1 VGRPSVR
8 PVTGGDVSRVVDVLV
23 RSFDDDPVS
32 NFIFS
37 GDRRRRGGLRSFFT
51 ASIRRQYLPHG
62 RVTTTGDM
70 AGAAL
75 WGPPWRPRN
84 PWRELLQLAPTG
96 PYIVGR
102 RTVAG
107 LRLLAAIDAVH
118 PREPHWYLCTL
129 GTEPD
134 RQGQGVGTSLL
145 AEGLARVDEEGMPA
159 YLESSKE
166 RNLPLYARFGF
177 EVVGEIRGPVGAPP
191 MWRMWREP
199 RPPDRPSRPGG
210 R

>member
-1 VGRPSVR
+1 M
-8 PVTGGDVSRVVDVLV
+8 
-23 RSFDDDPVS
+23 
-32 NFIFS
+32 
-37 GDRRRRGGLRSFFT
+37 RSFFAT
-51 ASIRRQYLPHG
+51 SIRHQYLPHG
-62 RVTTTGDM
+62 HGDDHGGPRRG
-70 AGAAL
+70 GAV
-75 WGPPWRPRN
+75 GQPGRERN
-84 PWRELLQLAPTG
+84 LWRELLQLAPTG

-107 LRLLAAIDAVH
+107 LRLLAAIDALH
-118 PREPHWYLCTL
+118 PKEPHWYLCTL

-134 RQGQGVGTSLL
+134 RQGRGVGSSLL

-177 EVVGEIRGPVGAPP
+177 EVVGEIRGPAGAPP

-199 RPPDRPSRPGG
+199 RVPDLPVRG